1 MIGAIRGRVLA
12 ERGATVV
19 VDVNG
24 VGYELT
30 ITDRARG
37 LIPGERESGQQGA
50 EVSFV
55 VFTDVREN
63 AIQLFG
69 FADSLEKEIFLLL
82 RKVKGI
88 GGKVALSIVSAL
100 PPVEILSAIGHGDTR
115 ELTRVPGVGKKLA
128 ERMIVELREYVGE
141 LARDNDSGLS
151 RKIQISPVERT
162 APGGQESDVVLALE
176 KLGFSTEHA
185 RDIVR
190 RTVKQ
195 CQEKDPAALSSAETL
210 LRYSLTNL

>member
-1 MIGAIRGRVLA
+1 MIGAIRGKILA

-30 ITDRARG
+30 ITDSARG
-37 LIPGERESGQQGA
+37 KIPENGGEVA
-50 EVSFV
+50 FV

-69 FADSLEKEIFLLL
+69 FADSQEKEIFLLL

-88 GGKVALSIVSAL
+88 GSKVALAIISYL
-100 PPVEILSAIGHGDTR
+100 PPIEVLSAIGHSDTKALI
-115 ELTRVPGVGKKLA
+115 EVPGVGKKLA

-141 LARDNDSGLS
+141 LARETETPLS
-151 RKIQISPVERT
+151 RQVERSLIT
-162 APGGQESDVVLALE
+162 PGAPASLESDVMLALE
-176 KLGFSTEHA
+176 KLG
-185 RDIVR
+185 R
-190 RTVKQ
+190 RTTREMWLNARF
-195 CQEKDPAALSSAETL
+195 CSCGN
-210 LRYSLTNL
+210 SLPRRCVRLKPCCGIR